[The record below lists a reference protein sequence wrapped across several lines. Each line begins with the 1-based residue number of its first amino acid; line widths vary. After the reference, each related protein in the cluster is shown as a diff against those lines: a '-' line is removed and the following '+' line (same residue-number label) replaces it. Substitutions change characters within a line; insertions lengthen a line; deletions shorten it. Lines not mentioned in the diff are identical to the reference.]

1 MVAVIFTSKRT
12 KVVDNYSA
20 VNDELEAMAAELPGF
35 IKTEWSRNEDGFGIS
50 ISYWKT
56 MEDARNFKKIPEHLM
71 AQQNGRD
78 KWYEW
83 YNVKVCTVEREYGF
97 TKED

>member
-12 KVVDNYSA
+12 KVVENYSA
-20 VNDELEAMAAELPGF
+20 VNDELEAMAANLPGF

-56 MEDARNFKKIPEHLM
+56 MEDARNFKQIPEHLM

-97 TKED
+97 SKED

>member
-12 KVVDNYSA
+12 KVVENYSA
-20 VNDELEAMAAELPGF
+20 VNDELEAMAANLPGF

-56 MEDARNFKKIPEHLM
+56 MEDARNFKQIPEHLV

-97 TKED
+97 SKED

>member
-1 MVAVIFTSKRT
+1 
-12 KVVDNYSA
+12 
-20 VNDELEAMAAELPGF
+20 
-35 IKTEWSRNEDGFGIS
+35 
-50 ISYWKT
+50 
-56 MEDARNFKKIPEHLM
+56 M